1 MQEKVKTRWGWNEKL
16 QEHQLV
22 EYGTGKYSFTEE
34 EKVSI
39 VSEYVCGHVPAS
51 VIDKYHIGTRE
62 TLFNWM
68 DKYVNEKELVSLPE
82 ESENSETMAKKTP
95 EERLQELE
103 AENKRLQKALEL
115 EKLRSKAYDTMI
127 NLAEETFNIPI
138 RKKLAPNSKSA
149 PR

>member
-1 MQEKVKTRWGWNEKL
+1 MQEKIKTRWVWNANL

-34 EKVSI
+34 GKISI
-39 VSEYVCGHVPAS
+39 VSEYVCGHVLAS
-51 VIDKYHIGTRE
+51 VIVEKYHIGARQ

-68 DKYVNEKELVSLPE
+68 DKYVNEKELVPLPE
-82 ESENSETMAKKTP
+82 ESENSETMAKKSP

-115 EKLRSKAYDTMI
+115 ERLRFKAYDAMI
-127 NLAEETFNIPI
+127 NLVEEAFNIPI
-138 RKKLAPNSKSA
+138 RKKSGTKQ
-149 PR
+149 

>member
-1 MQEKVKTRWGWNEKL
+1 
-16 QEHQLV
+16 
-22 EYGTGKYSFTEE
+22 
-34 EKVSI
+34 
-39 VSEYVCGHVPAS
+39 
-51 VIDKYHIGTRE
+51 
-62 TLFNWM
+62 M

-82 ESENSETMAKKTP
+82 ESENSDTMAKKTP

-138 RKKLAPNSKSA
+138 RKKSGTKQ
-149 PR
+149 

>member
-1 MQEKVKTRWGWNEKL
+1 
-16 QEHQLV
+16 
-22 EYGTGKYSFTEE
+22 
-34 EKVSI
+34 
-39 VSEYVCGHVPAS
+39 
-51 VIDKYHIGTRE
+51 
-62 TLFNWM
+62 M
-68 DKYVNEKELVSLPE
+68 DKYVNEKELVSLPD

-138 RKKLAPNSKSA
+138 RKKSGTKQ
-149 PR
+149 

>member
-1 MQEKVKTRWGWNEKL
+1 MQEKIKPRWVWNDKL
-16 QEHQLV
+16 QEHQLM

-34 EKVSI
+34 DKISI

-51 VIDKYHIGTRE
+51 VIVEKYHIGTRQ

-82 ESENSETMAKKTP
+82 ESETPEAMAKKTP
-95 EERLQELE
+95 EEKLRELE

-115 EKLRSKAYDTMI
+115 EKLRSKTYDTMI

-138 RKKLAPNSKSA
+138 RKKSGTKQ
-149 PR
+149 